1 MYDTY
6 SYNAFENENNISW
19 SCKLKL
25 IDLHPPFYEAIMEG
39 RGSSF
44 HVIVG
49 PQAHG
54 MFLCI
59 PNWQIGCELSALSDT
74 FWNSEQLSRHLN
86 PIDTKTVITSLACL
100 PKLQE
105 LPA

>member
-6 SYNAFENENNISW
+6 IYKVFEDDDDASW

-25 IDLHPPFYEAIMEG
+25 IDLHPPFYEVILEG

-49 PQAHG
+49 PQING
-54 MFLCI
+54 MYLCI

-86 PIDTKTVITSLACL
+86 PVDTRTVAAGLACL
-100 PKLQE
+100 PKLQDI
-105 LPA
+105 PA